1 MGSAINTITKDE
13 GIEKED
19 KEIKERKDE
28 WNKERKEKSYKI
40 FYQ

>member
-1 MGSAINTITKDE
+1 MGSAINPITKDE

-19 KEIKERKDE
+19 KEIKERKEE